1 MTMTNAVRELRLAV
15 RSLRRRPSFTI
26 VATATLAL
34 GIGATVAM
42 FTVVN
47 SVLLRPLPYP
57 DSDRIVTVRHH
68 APGIN
73 LPELQS
79 SPGLIEHYRASST
92 TLTRIAGY
100 EMRQR
105 NLTGSGQPDR
115 VRTVAVTPEFFDALA
130 VRPAIGRAFSEAD
143 ARGQAPLVGIL
154 ADSLWRSRFGA
165 DPGIVGRH
173 IQADGR
179 TMEIV
184 GVMPP
189 RFAFPDPD
197 TRLIVPL
204 WLDPERGF
212 GTFGMRTLARLAP
225 GASIEAARQEVAAL
239 QRRIPERFPDL
250 TQDTLDR
257 FRWSVTLD
265 PLRDTVVRDI
275 VRPLWILFAS
285 VAFVL
290 VIAGANVVNLLLVR
304 AESRKREVAVRAAL
318 GGSRGRIAATFLA
331 ESTMLAAGGGL
342 LGSAIAAA
350 GVQLLRAYGPAQ
362 LPRLHEISV
371 DATSLIFA
379 STLSLA
385 VGVAVGMAPLSGL
398 ARRSFAQV
406 LRDGGRGV
414 TAGRHRHLVRRL
426 LIVGQV
432 AMALVLLV
440 GSGLMLQS
448 VARLS
453 RVDPGFRADGLLTAG
468 VSIGDGSDRVRAS
481 AFYQRVL
488 DELASLPGVT
498 SVGASNSLPIEAGGM
513 NGSSFAIQS
522 RPRAES
528 EIQPVTMYQ
537 AVTAGYFE
545 TLGVRLIEGRF
556 PTRDDD
562 AQGRPVLWVN
572 ERFARDF
579 LGGRAIGERIQL
591 EGNWLEIVGV
601 VGDIRTFGLRDDI
614 RPVAYLPPTV
624 SMRTVSLDVM
634 QMVIRTA
641 GAPASLASSLRP
653 AVDRVDASAPL
664 MRIRTMEEIVES
676 SFAQLSFTMT
686 LMVIAAG
693 LAVVLGL
700 VGLYG
705 VISYVVSQRTA
716 EIGVRLALGARP
728 GQVQAMVLRQGLGV
742 ALVGVAVGLVAAIAA
757 TRVLSA
763 LLFDVSDRDPV
774 TFASVTA
781 ILIAVSALASYLP
794 ARRAANI
801 DPLEAV
807 RQD

>member
-1 MTMTNAVRELRLAV
+1 MMNAARELTLAV

-26 VATATLAL
+26 VATVTLAL
-34 GIGATVAM
+34 GIGATVAI

-57 DSDRIVTVRHH
+57 EADRIVTIRHH
-68 APGIN
+68 APAIN
-73 LPELQS
+73 MPELQS
-79 SPGLIEHYRASST
+79 SPGLIDHYRASSR

-105 NLTGSGQPDR
+105 NLTGSGQPER
-115 VRTVAVTPEFFDALA
+115 VRTVAVTPEFFDALS
-130 VRPAIGRAFSEAD
+130 VRPAIGRTFAEAD
-143 ARGQAPLVGIL
+143 ARDKAPLVGIL
-154 ADSLWRSRFGA
+154 TDGLWRSRFGA
-165 DPGIVGRH
+165 DPTIVGRQ

-179 TMEIV
+179 AMEIV
-184 GVMPP
+184 GVMPAG
-189 RFAFPDPD
+189 FAFPDPD

-204 WLDPERGF
+204 WLDPQRGF
-212 GTFGMRTLARLAP
+212 GTFGTRTLARLAP
-225 GASIEAARQEVAAL
+225 GITVEVARQEITAL

-250 TQDTLDR
+250 SQETLDG

-265 PLRDTVVRDI
+265 PLRDTVIRDI
-275 VRPLWILFAS
+275 ATPLWILFGS
-285 VAFVL
+285 VGFVL
-290 VIAGANVVNLLLVR
+290 MIAGANVVNLLLVR
-304 AESRKREVAVRAAL
+304 AESRTREVALRAAL

-331 ESTMLAAGGGL
+331 ESTLLALAGGV
-342 LGSAIAAA
+342 LGSLVAAA
-350 GVQLLRAYGPAQ
+350 GIELLRAYGPAQ

-371 DATSLIFA
+371 DAVSLMFA
-379 STLSLA
+379 ATLSLA

-406 LRDGGRGV
+406 LRDGGRGN
-414 TAGRHRHLVRRL
+414 TAGRNRHHVRRL

-440 GSGLMLQS
+440 GSGLMLRS
-448 VARLS
+448 VSRLAS
-453 RVDPGFRADGLLTAG
+453 VDPGFRAQGLLTAG
-468 VSIGDGSDRVRAS
+468 VSIGNGSDRLRAS
-481 AFYQRVL
+481 TFYQRVL
-488 DELASLPGVT
+488 DEIASLPGVT

-528 EIQPVTMYQ
+528 DIQPVTMYQ

-556 PTRDDD
+556 PTPDDET
-562 AQGRPVLWVN
+562 QGRRVVWVN
-572 ERFARDF
+572 ETFARDF
-579 LGGRAIGERIQL
+579 LDGRAIGERIEL
-591 EGNWLEIVGV
+591 EDNWLEIVGV

-624 SMRTVSLDVM
+624 PMRTVSLDVM

-641 GAPASLASSLRP
+641 GAPASLASALRP
-653 AVDRVDASAPL
+653 AVDRVDASVPL
-664 MRIRTMEEIVES
+664 MRIRTMDEIVES

-693 LAVVLGL
+693 LALVLGL

-716 EIGVRLALGARP
+716 EIGVRLALGAQP
-728 GQVQAMVLRQGLGV
+728 GQVRAMVLRQGLSV
-742 ALVGVAVGLVAAIAA
+742 ALVGVAVGLVGAIAA
-757 TRVLSA
+757 TRLLSS
-763 LLFDVSDRDPV
+763 LLFDVSGRDPV
-774 TFASVTA
+774 TFATVTA
-781 ILIAVSALASYLP
+781 ILIAVSALACYLP
-794 ARRAANI
+794 AKRAANI

>member
-1 MTMTNAVRELRLAV
+1 MNAARELKLAV

-26 VATATLAL
+26 VATVTLAL
-34 GIGATVAM
+34 GIGATVAI

-57 DSDRIVTVRHH
+57 DADRIVTIRHH
-68 APGIN
+68 APGID

-79 SPGLIEHYRASST
+79 SPGLIDHYRASSK

-105 NLTGSGQPDR
+105 NLTGSGQPER
-115 VRTVAVTPEFFDALA
+115 VRTVAVTPELFDALS
-130 VRPAIGRAFSEAD
+130 VRPALGRTFAEAD
-143 ARGQAPLVGIL
+143 ARDNAPLVGIL
-154 ADSLWRSRFGA
+154 TDGLWRSRFGA
-165 DPGIVGRH
+165 DPTIVGRQ

-179 TMEIV
+179 AMEIV
-184 GVMPP
+184 GVMAP

-204 WLDPERGF
+204 WLDPQRGF
-212 GTFGMRTLARLAP
+212 GTFGTRTLARLAP
-225 GASIEAARQEVAAL
+225 GVSLETARQEIAAL

-250 TQDTLDR
+250 SQETLAG

-265 PLRDTVVRDI
+265 PLRDAVVRDI
-275 VRPLWILFAS
+275 ATPLWILFGS
-285 VAFVL
+285 VGLVL
-290 VIAGANVVNLLLVR
+290 MIAGANVVNLLLVR
-304 AESRKREVAVRAAL
+304 AESRTREVAVRAAL
-318 GGSRGRIAATFLA
+318 GGSRGRIAGTFVA
-331 ESTMLAAGGGL
+331 ESTMLALAGGA
-342 LGSAIAAA
+342 LGSLVAAA
-350 GVQLLRAYGPAQ
+350 GIALLGAYGPAQ

-371 DATSLIFA
+371 DAVSLMFA
-379 STLSLA
+379 AALSLA
-385 VGVAVGMAPLSGL
+385 LGVAVGIAPLSGL
-398 ARRSFAQV
+398 ARRSFAQA
-406 LRDGGRGV
+406 LRDGGRGN
-414 TAGRHRHLVRRL
+414 TAGRHRHLVRRM

-440 GSGLMLQS
+440 GSGLMLRS
-448 VARLS
+448 VSRLAS
-453 RVDPGFRADGLLTAG
+453 VDPGFRAQGLLTAG
-468 VSIGDGSDRVRAS
+468 VSIGNGSDRPRAS
-481 AFYQRVL
+481 TFYQRVL
-488 DELASLPGVT
+488 DEIASVPGVT

-522 RPRAES
+522 RPRPETD
-528 EIQPVTMYQ
+528 IQPVTMYQ

-545 TLGVRLIEGRF
+545 TLGVRLIDGRF

-562 AQGRPVLWVN
+562 TQGRRAVWVN
-572 ERFARDF
+572 ETFARDF
-579 LGGRAIGERIQL
+579 LDGRALGERIQL

-614 RPVAYLPPTV
+614 RPVAYLLPTV
-624 SMRTVSLDVM
+624 PMRTVSLDVM

-641 GAPASLASSLRP
+641 GAPASLASALRP
-653 AVDRVDASAPL
+653 AVDRVDASVPL
-664 MRIRTMEEIVES
+664 IRIRTMDEIIES

-693 LAVVLGL
+693 LALVLGL

-728 GQVQAMVLRQGLGV
+728 GQVRAMVLRQGLGV
-742 ALVGVAVGLVAAIAA
+742 ALVGVAVGLVGAIAA
-757 TRVLSA
+757 VRLLSS
-763 LLFDVSDRDPV
+763 LLFGVSGRDPV
-774 TFASVTA
+774 TFAAVTA
-781 ILIAVSALASYLP
+781 ILIAVSAVASYLP